1 MKRNLVVAGLIVAAL
16 GAAPVFA
23 QDASTSQL
31 QVVNSSGARSLDAVA
46 RAQNDAALTNQIARQ
61 VRRYVNYSIFDDVN
75 IEVEGGVATLSG
87 RVTMPY
93 KAKDLGRVAA
103 KVRGVTE
110 VKNELGVLP
119 VSIGDDRLRRSIA
132 RQIYGNGLFQPYAFH
147 VNPPIHIIVE
157 RGNVTLTGAVGS
169 EVERVK
175 AGMIARQTFGVFGV
189 ENRLVVAS

>member
-1 MKRNLVVAGLIVAAL
+1 MKRNTWVAGLVVAAL
-16 GAAPVFA
+16 SAAPVFA
-23 QDASTSQL
+23 QAPQGQL
-31 QVVNSSGARSLDAVA
+31 QTVSSTGARSLDVMA
-46 RAQNDAALTNQIARQ
+46 RAQTDAALASQIAKQ

-75 IEVEGGVATLSG
+75 IGVEGGVATLSG

-110 VKNELGVLP
+110 VKNDLSVLP
-119 VSIGDDRLRRSIA
+119 VSIGDDRLRRSLA
-132 RQIYGNGLFQPYAFH
+132 RQIYGSGLFQPYAFH

-175 AGMIARQTFGVFGV
+175 AEMIARTTFGVFGV

>member
-1 MKRNLVVAGLIVAAL
+1 MKRNMWVAGLVVAAL
-16 GAAPVFA
+16 SAAPAFA
-23 QDASTSQL
+23 QAPQGQIQT
-31 QVVNSSGARSLDAVA
+31 VNSTGATSLDAMA
-46 RAQNDAALTNQIARQ
+46 RAQNDAAVASQIARQ

-93 KAKDLGRVAA
+93 KAKDLGRVAG

-110 VKNELGVLP
+110 VKNDLSVLP

-132 RQIYGNGLFQPYAFH
+132 RQIYGSGLFQPYAFH

-157 RGNVTLTGAVGS
+157 RGNVTLTGAVSS

-175 AGMIARQTFGVFGV
+175 AEMIARTTFGVFGV